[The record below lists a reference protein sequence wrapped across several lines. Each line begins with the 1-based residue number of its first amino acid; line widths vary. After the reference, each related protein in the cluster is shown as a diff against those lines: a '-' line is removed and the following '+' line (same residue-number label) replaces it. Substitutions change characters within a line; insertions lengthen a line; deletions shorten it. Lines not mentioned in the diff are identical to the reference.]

1 MYTSRLALIQVLAA
15 VVVIGSGAMWPAA
28 GPLPFFYDL
37 YTFRGPA
44 GSTTIVSSFAVEAGR
59 LTTQDVGGRSRYR
72 FSASLVLADT
82 ALKTVSNTHD
92 TVYVDVEHPLPDQ
105 HLLYTHVEVLAA
117 ASTSTQQRVILIDA
131 VTPGVGQL
139 YTEPYP
145 IPDYSGSALMLSDIV
160 LGSPGAETGWERGD
174 LILGILPST
183 RFPPD
188 VFDIYYEI
196 YNMPAGHV
204 YSTEIAIERA
214 DPHGAAEGEPLR
226 LRFSGQSG
234 AGRDGQLSEL
244 RQVDA
249 SLTRGS
255 YRLTVTVADRVT
267 GQTATRSR
275 SFVVQGSARD
285 ATRVKAYRSRY
296 SGSVR

>member
-1 MYTSRLALIQVLAA
+1 MHRRRLALIQVLAA
-15 VVVIGSGAMWPAA
+15 AVLIGSGAAWPIA

-44 GSTTIVSSFAVEAGR
+44 GSTAVVSSFAVEAGR
-59 LTTQDVGGRSRYR
+59 LATRAVDGRKQYR
-72 FSASLVLADT
+72 FSLSLVLADT
-82 ALKTVSNTHD
+82 ALKRVSNTHD
-92 TVYVDVEHPLPDQ
+92 TVYIEVEQPFPDE

-117 ASTSTQQRVILIDA
+117 ASTSTWQRVIVIDA
-131 VTPGVGQL
+131 ITSGVGQL

-160 LGSPGAETGWERGD
+160 LARPGAETGWERGD

-196 YNMPAGHV
+196 YNLPADHV
-204 YSTEIAIERA
+204 YVTEIAIEKA
-214 DPHGAAEGEPLR
+214 EPDGAPEHEPIR
-226 LRFSGQSG
+226 LRFSGQSDSG
-234 AGRDGQLSEL
+234 PDGQLSEL

-249 SLTRGS
+249 SLSRGS
-255 YRLTVTVADRVT
+255 YRLTVTVTDRVT

-275 SFVVQGSARD
+275 SFVVQDRARD

-296 SGSVR
+296 SGVR

>member
-1 MYTSRLALIQVLAA
+1 MCRSQPAFIQALAA
-15 VVVIGSGAMWPAA
+15 AVLIGSGAVWPAA

-59 LTTQDVGGRSRYR
+59 LSTQEVGGRDRYR
-72 FSASLVLADT
+72 FSVSLILADT
-82 ALKTVSNTHD
+82 TLKTVSNTHD
-92 TVYVDVEHPLPDQ
+92 TVYVDVERPLPDE
-105 HLLYTHVEVLAA
+105 HLLYTHVELLAR
-117 ASTSTQQRVILIDA
+117 ASTSTHQRVIMIDA

-145 IPDYSGSALMLSDIV
+145 IPDYSGKALMLSDVV
-160 LGSPGAETGWERGD
+160 LGRPGAETGWERGN

-196 YNMPAGHV
+196 YNLPAGHV
-204 YSTEIAIERA
+204 YETEIAIERA
-214 DPHGAAEGEPLR
+214 DPRGAAEVEPIR
-226 LRFSGQSG
+226 LRFSGQSD
-234 AGRDGQLSEL
+234 AGQDGQLSEL

-249 SLTRGS
+249 SLSRGN
-255 YRLTVTVADRVT
+255 YRLTVTVTDRVT
-267 GQTATRSR
+267 AQTATRSR
-275 SFVVQGSARD
+275 SFVVQGSARE

-296 SGSVR
+296 SGSVH

>member
-1 MYTSRLALIQVLAA
+1 
-15 VVVIGSGAMWPAA
+15 
-28 GPLPFFYDL
+28 
-37 YTFRGPA
+37 
-44 GSTTIVSSFAVEAGR
+44 
-59 LTTQDVGGRSRYR
+59 VGGRSRYR

-204 YSTEIAIERA
+204 YLTEIAIERA
-214 DPHGAAEGEPLR
+214 DPHGAAEGELIR

-255 YRLTVTVADRVT
+255 YRLTVTVTDRVT